1 MDSTV
6 RPLQRAGGNNRMTE
20 CWREKKKK
28 TRRRR
33 KARNGYASKEV
44 ERLRAKGGWMNG
56 KLSERDKDTDKHAR
70 RYRIKE
76 SRYRRKYERKEGS
89 ECATRKEKQ

>member
-1 MDSTV
+1 
-6 RPLQRAGGNNRMTE
+6 MTE

-44 ERLRAKGGWMNG
+44 ERLRAKGRWMNG
-56 KLSERDKDTDKHAR
+56 EPSERDKDKDKHAR
-70 RYRIKE
+70 K
-76 SRYRRKYERKEGS
+76 
-89 ECATRKEKQ
+89 